1 MFQNNNF
8 FTVCTVLLYTVNTY
22 VIKLVNTDSEMKIQ
36 TTLYS
41 YLQGND
47 FLNNKKWKI
56 ISKDSGYV
64 WKIKLSLR

>member
-8 FTVCTVLLYTVNTY
+8 FTVSTVLLYTVNTY

-41 YLQGND
+41 YLLGND
-47 FLNNKKWKI
+47 FLNNKK
-56 ISKDSGYV
+56 
-64 WKIKLSLR
+64 